1 MSLSQ
6 STTALGATQ
15 VTYTVGFM
23 TSATGGLAAGT
34 GTISVQAPAGTFP
47 TRPDCSSRLTVSDL
61 TTKASMS
68 APMCAQTVN
77 SDGSRLVISP
87 PIDIG
92 PRDEVEVVVPSVRNP
107 AEAGPHDLT
116 VGTSSDGPNSFV
128 FGSSAAHAIKDVTL
142 SATTLAA
149 RASEVV
155 YTIGFTT
162 SGSGGLPA
170 GSGTIV
176 VQAGAGTFSVPA
188 RCGNAVAT
196 ITDLVTHASAQADL
210 CLAKES
216 NDGAQVD
223 LVTPVAIGAGQAV
236 RLVITGL
243 HNPDVP
249 GPKTISVST
258 SSDAAAFTTYTVTG
272 VGIPITALSVAAS
285 TLAAGATG
293 VTYTLDF
300 KTSAVGALAKGSGA
314 IIVSGPAG
322 TFPVKAGCG
331 QEVATLTDLATKAS
345 GQDLCTET
353 LTADGSQ
360 LQVTSSVAVGGGD
373 RVQLAISGLDNP
385 IGAGVRT
392 LSVSTSSNSARSA
405 SYQIVAGSSVGPV
418 SLTVSNPSA
427 GLAGVTYGVTFALPA
442 SGTLVPD
449 FGAIVVAAP
458 PATFALSTACSNGR
472 ATVTDLTTKA
482 TGEVASC
489 SVRPGT
495 SRASLELVTP
505 VPLNAG
511 DKVALAVP
519 GWVNPP
525 NVGLQSIWLSTSS
538 SGVPEKAQFRTVP
551 AGPIKGRVL
560 NTSGYLIKGAGVEA
574 CPPKGG
580 LCFDTVSSSSGT
592 FSDTVPYGRYVL
604 SAFPPS
610 TPQGDALA
618 PSTGTSAVV
627 VSGPSGTAGAT
638 LSMRVLHPLPGGVS
652 VNGQEGGEPFI
663 SDFAPAPMTVRGCRN
678 GIGVVT
684 IQTTNDLT
692 GKAAKIILPL
702 LETPSGSGRYSA
714 HIPPLWPFDGFGA
727 MSYNIYC
734 VEAIAP
740 TADAAGGGNLV
751 AIHGTGFAGVMAV
764 RFGNT
769 PAPRF
774 KVLSTSLI
782 EAVAPPGT
790 GTVNVSVTTRSG
802 TTGGGPLSA
811 YTYISLASI
820 SPSHGPLTGSTTVL
834 IRGKNLSQINSLWF
848 GDHPGTDLRVLSN
861 SEVEVLTPPG
871 SGDTAVGIG
880 QLSPLPRDLKVT
892 GSRPTLFFDFG
903 GTVARAGDLRAARL
917 APTWHREAG
926 GAKTTSGTQGL
937 LVARTRPSLG
947 VFPSLAPPTLTSL
960 LPVGA
965 CVTSV
970 GCLCSGP
977 GCSSPATSPSPTW
990 GFTVGDKAW
999 TDATTVEGSVAGALA
1014 TLSGV
1019 LFTANPGS
1027 LATALASLEAGEVLT
1042 VGTFFAAGAG
1052 ALVIGLGFVALLAAL
1067 ATVFASGT
1075 SFSVWIDPS
1084 GTVSNTV
1091 GGPVAGAVA
1100 VLEQAP
1106 TVEGPF
1112 TRVGPASPGMQPHR
1126 NPEKTGV
1133 DGQFHWDVISDY
1145 YKVVASAP
1153 GCHAPGDP
1161 AQATVSTPA
1170 LPVPPPQV
1178 GLDLVLQCAHQ
1189 GAPERPLVTSLSSGE
1204 ALEKGGAQIEVVGSH
1219 FTPSATVRFG
1229 EAPAPSVTFES
1240 PAVLLASVPPGK
1252 GTVNVVVT
1260 TEGGTSPAAAPARL
1274 VYSPPPAITNVSP
1287 RSGPPVGGT
1296 RVTIFGTGLENAE
1309 AVRVGRTNVTNF
1321 TVKSDQAIEL
1331 TVPAEG
1337 RGPVDI
1343 TVTTPLGLSPLSP
1356 ADRFTYRPAT
1366 TIRTSRPS

>member
-1 MSLSQ
+1 MCTTTTNADDSRLSIPSPINVAAGDRVQVMVPALDNPTTVGWHGLSIETSVSGASSVRFQTVRAGAVSGLSLSQ
-6 STTALGATQ
+6 STTALRATQ
-15 VTYTVGFM
+15 VTYTVGFT
-23 TSATGGLAAGT
+23 TSATGALATGT
-34 GTISVQAPAGTFP
+34 GTISMQAPAGSFP

-61 TTKASMS
+61 ATKASMS
-68 APMCAQTVN
+68 APMCAETVN
-77 SDGSRLVISP
+77 SDGSRIVISP

-92 PRDEVEVVVPSVRNP
+92 AGDAVEVVIPSVRNP
-107 AEAGPHDLT
+107 TEAGLHDFT
-116 VGTSSDGPNSFV
+116 VGTSSDGSKSLV
-128 FGSSAAHAIKDVTL
+128 FGNSAAHTVDDVTF
-142 SATTLAA
+142 SATTVAA
-149 RASEVV
+149 RASQVV

-162 SGSGGLPA
+162 SGSGQLPA
-170 GSGTIV
+170 GSGAIV
-176 VQAGAGTFSVPA
+176 VRAEAGTFPVPA
-188 RCGNAVAT
+188 RCGSAVAT
-196 ITDLVTHASAQADL
+196 ITDLVTHASSQDEL
-210 CLAKES
+210 CVAKES
-216 NDGAQVD
+216 NDGAQLD

-258 SSDAAAFTTYTVTG
+258 SSDAAASTTYTVTG

-285 TLAAGATG
+285 TLAAGATD

-314 IIVSGPAG
+314 IIVSGPAW
-322 TFPVKAGCG
+322 TFPVKARCG

-360 LQVTSSVAVGGGD
+360 LQVTSPVAVGGGD

-489 SVRPGT
+489 LVRPGT

-519 GWVNPP
+519 GWVNPT

-574 CPPKGG
+574 CPPEGG

-684 IQTTNDLT
+684 IQTRNDLT
-692 GKAAKIILPL
+692 GKATKIILPL

-751 AIHGTGFAGVMAV
+751 AIHGTGFAGVRAV

-782 EAVAPPGT
+782 EAVAPPGN

-802 TTGGGPLSA
+802 TTGAGPLSA
-811 YTYISLASI
+811 YTYISLGSI
-820 SPSHGPLTGSTTVL
+820 SPSHGPSTGSTTVL
-834 IRGKNLSQINSLWF
+834 IRGKNVSQINSLWF

-880 QLSPLPRDLKVT
+880 QLSPLSRDFK
-892 GSRPTLFFDFG
+892 GHG
-903 GTVARAGDLRAARL
+903 VAPD
-917 APTWHREAG
+917 
-926 GAKTTSGTQGL
+926 
-937 LVARTRPSLG
+937 
-947 VFPSLAPPTLTSL
+947 
-960 LPVGA
+960 
-965 CVTSV
+965 
-970 GCLCSGP
+970 
-977 GCSSPATSPSPTW
+977 
-990 GFTVGDKAW
+990 
-999 TDATTVEGSVAGALA
+999 
-1014 TLSGV
+1014 
-1019 LFTANPGS
+1019 
-1027 LATALASLEAGEVLT
+1027 
-1042 VGTFFAAGAG
+1042 
-1052 ALVIGLGFVALLAAL
+1052 
-1067 ATVFASGT
+1067 
-1075 SFSVWIDPS
+1075 
-1084 GTVSNTV
+1084 
-1091 GGPVAGAVA
+1091 A
-1100 VLEQAP
+1100 VL
-1106 TVEGPF
+1106 
-1112 TRVGPASPGMQPHR
+1112 
-1126 NPEKTGV
+1126 
-1133 DGQFHWDVISDY
+1133 
-1145 YKVVASAP
+1145 
-1153 GCHAPGDP
+1153 
-1161 AQATVSTPA
+1161 
-1170 LPVPPPQV
+1170 
-1178 GLDLVLQCAHQ
+1178 
-1189 GAPERPLVTSLSSGE
+1189 
-1204 ALEKGGAQIEVVGSH
+1204 
-1219 FTPSATVRFG
+1219 
-1229 EAPAPSVTFES
+1229 
-1240 PAVLLASVPPGK
+1240 
-1252 GTVNVVVT
+1252 
-1260 TEGGTSPAAAPARL
+1260 
-1274 VYSPPPAITNVSP
+1274 
-1287 RSGPPVGGT
+1287 
-1296 RVTIFGTGLENAE
+1296 
-1309 AVRVGRTNVTNF
+1309 
-1321 TVKSDQAIEL
+1321 
-1331 TVPAEG
+1331 
-1337 RGPVDI
+1337 
-1343 TVTTPLGLSPLSP
+1343 
-1356 ADRFTYRPAT
+1356 
-1366 TIRTSRPS
+1366 